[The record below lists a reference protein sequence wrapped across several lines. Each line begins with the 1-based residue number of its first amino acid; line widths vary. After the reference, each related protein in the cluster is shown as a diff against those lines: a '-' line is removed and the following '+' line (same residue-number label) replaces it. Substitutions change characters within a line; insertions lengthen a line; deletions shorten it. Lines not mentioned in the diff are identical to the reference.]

1 MAGVLRAM
9 PAREPGTAALFSVS
23 GLTKVY
29 PGGLRAL
36 EDVSFAVERPEVVA
50 IIGSSGAGKSTLI
63 RCINRLVEPTSGEI
77 RLGGIEIARLSRRE
91 LRQVRRRKNIIWVE
105 GLDAVNGSPVLDI
118 KPYFPNY
125 DAVPDAG
132 IPEWARAL
140 EQ

>member
-1 MAGVLRAM
+1 MLATRSQLRPSPLGV
-9 PAREPGTAALFSVS
+9 SV
-23 GLTKVY
+23 V
-29 PGGLRAL
+29 
-36 EDVSFAVERPEVVA
+36 
-50 IIGSSGAGKSTLI
+50 
-63 RCINRLVEPTSGEI
+63 
-77 RLGGIEIARLSRRE
+77 
-91 LRQVRRRKNIIWVE
+91 RQVRRRKNIIWVE